1 MVPGMTLEQM
11 IKVMGGEQ
19 SAPAEHEAPEI
30 RVVFEAEPEP
40 EVKPRKRA
48 RDAGGRLKADDP
60 ATPENEAWAES

>member
-1 MVPGMTLEQM
+1 MSFAMPPGMTLEQM
-11 IKVMGGEQ
+11 IKVMGTTPPVE
-19 SAPAEHEAPEI
+19 
-30 RVVFEAEPEP
+30 VEPEP